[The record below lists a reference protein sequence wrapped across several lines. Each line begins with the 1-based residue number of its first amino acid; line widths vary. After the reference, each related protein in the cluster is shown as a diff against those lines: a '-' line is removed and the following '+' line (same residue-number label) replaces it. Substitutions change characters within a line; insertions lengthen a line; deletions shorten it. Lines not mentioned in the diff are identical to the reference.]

1 MGICAIIFKEWRV
14 TWTFSYTYATIN
26 KKNKQQNIIGIRAF
40 DSRSK
45 VQSIKLFAP
54 YGTLKV

>member
-26 KKNKQQNIIGIRAF
+26 KKNKQQNSIGIRAF
-40 DSRSK
+40 DSRLYLDIS
-45 VQSIKLFAP
+45 SE
-54 YGTLKV
+54 